1 MGFPL
6 TSNPNILGH
15 DSLTHGSAHATNDV
29 AWLGTWHA
37 GVILKFGRMC
47 SKGSDFSKGQIVKHS
62 NWLFCNQH
70 GCRFVLSC
78 KAKCNEAL
86 IFIITMATQRTGL
99 RWELQHNCDQ
109 MGPPLLCTHCSV
121 VHTALWFRLRCN
133 LGFRN
138 QKRQPWVSRSCEEFP
153 DHYSSP
159 TKPYRSVPLA
169 FGKHPRTQM
178 NTSATNF
185 VIDMSVWILFVILF
199 ILLSFRFGLIFLFRF
214 LLLVIVLLGS
224 PTHWLFRPPKVDI
237 ERSTS
242 LPTPEVKI
250 TCFF

>member
-6 TSNPNILGH
+6 TRNPNILGH

-47 SKGSDFSKGQIVKHS
+47 SKCSDFSNGQIVKHS
-62 NWLFCNQH
+62 NCLFCNQH

-121 VHTALWFRLRCN
+121 VQSSKYDFLDCDATW
-133 LGFRN
+133 GFEIKN
-138 QKRQPWVSRSCEEFP
+138 DNHEFPDPEEFP

-159 TKPYRSVPLA
+159 TKPYTSVPLA

-185 VIDMSVWILFVILF
+185 VIDMSVWLYYLSLF
-199 ILLSFRFGLIFLFRF
+199 LSFLLFGLGSSSSSGFSFL
-214 LLLVIVLLGS
+214 S
-224 PTHWLFRPPKVDI
+224 
-237 ERSTS
+237 
-242 LPTPEVKI
+242 
-250 TCFF
+250 

>member
-121 VHTALWFRLRCN
+121 VQNSKYDFLDCDATW
-133 LGFRN
+133 GFEIKN
-138 QKRQPWVSRSCEEFP
+138 DNHEFP
-153 DHYSSP
+153 DPVKNFPITIHHPQSHIEVYHWHSANTPEPKWTLVRPILWS
-159 TKPYRSVPLA
+159 TWV
-169 FGKHPRTQM
+169 FGYY
-178 NTSATNF
+178 
-185 VIDMSVWILFVILF
+185 
-199 ILLSFRFGLIFLFRF
+199 LSFFLSFFLFGLGSSSSSGFSFL
-214 LLLVIVLLGS
+214 S
-224 PTHWLFRPPKVDI
+224 
-237 ERSTS
+237 
-242 LPTPEVKI
+242 
-250 TCFF
+250 